1 MKKVLLF
8 IAIVTSLSSFAD
20 GLRIVKFILLE
31 TDLTANMRGTERR
44 DHNGDKAALIK
55 IVCPDK
61 ELNFEGD
68 ALGIVGTE
76 QKTNELWLY
85 VPRGS
90 NRLTIKHPLYGEIRD
105 YYYPVAIQGGRTYEM
120 VLDPG
125 TGRYTTITTTMARSW
140 VYADGENL
148 GRSPIYNKYLTY
160 GQHKL
165 IASND
170 RFEGVVN
177 LDIKPSNDHSIKVC
191 NIEMQNISNLFGD
204 VKVVT
209 TGENAD
215 IYYEGQLVGSGVW
228 MTQLREGEHT
238 IELRSQRGEYEP
250 IKRQINVRKQCQN
263 NFPIYISGPSFKEYA
278 KKMVTSFLSEW
289 QKKKEFETTEQW
301 KNRVNEDTRNQKI
314 KEQMEIAK
322 QYYIQRYSKPYT
334 PTIGTY
340 DADYSV
346 FPVTAN
352 GKTLYV
358 QVPLN
363 EAQQFKEK
371 WRQVKINPEYDII
384 DGYVGIA
391 SCTFTLK
398 NKTYELMQQPNRD
411 KSEDLALDLPPVN
424 FDDMLGPTNSSKNVK
439 TETIDSSMDM
449 NIPETGTNNSNT
461 FAIIIGNEKYT
472 QVSQVPFANND
483 AQIFAEYCQK
493 TLGMPA
499 KNVKVYKNA
508 TFGAMIGAISDIQKI
523 AKAYKGDINVVFYYA
538 GHGIPNEATGDAYLL
553 PIDADGIH
561 TEVCYP
567 LNRLYKELGELNAK
581 SVTAFMDACFS
592 GSQRGNGMVVAA
604 RGVAIKAKNER
615 PMGKTVVFTAAT
627 DKQTAFPFKEKQHGM
642 FTYYLLKKIR
652 ESKGNCTLGEL
663 GSYVCDEVAKQAIVT
678 NGKEQTPVVLT
689 SAGVTEEWK
698 NMKLK

>member
-8 IAIVTSLSSFAD
+8 IAFVTSLSSFAD
-20 GLRIVKFILLE
+20 GLSVLNFKLLE
-31 TDLTANMRGTERR
+31 SDLTANTRGTERR
-44 DHNGDKAALIK
+44 DKNGDKAALIK
-55 IVCPDK
+55 IVCPEKDFT
-61 ELNFEGD
+61 FEGGNF
-68 ALGIVGTE
+68 GIVGTE
-76 QKTNELWLY
+76 QQYNEIWLY
-85 VPRGS
+85 VPPKS
-90 NRLTIKHPLYGEIRD
+90 NKLTIKHPLYGVLRD
-105 YYYPVAIQGGRTYEM
+105 FYYPVDIQGGRTYEM
-120 VLDPG
+120 ILDPG
-125 TGRYTTITTTMARSW
+125 TGRYTTIVTEMARSL

-148 GRSPIYNKYLTY
+148 GRSPIYYKYLTY
-160 GQHKL
+160 GHHE
-165 IASND
+165 ITASND
-170 RFEGVVN
+170 RFEGTVTV
-177 LDIKPSNDHSIKVC
+177 DIKPSDDKFIKVI
-191 NIEMQNISNLFGD
+191 NIEMHNISNLFGD
-204 VKVVT
+204 VQVTT
-209 TGENAD
+209 TGEIAD
-215 IYYEGQLVGSGVW
+215 IYFEGTRVGSNLW
-228 MTQLREGEHT
+228 STQLREGEYT
-238 IELRSQRGEYEP
+238 IELRSPAGEYEP
-250 IKRQINVRKQCQN
+250 LKRRINVERQRQN
-263 NFPIYISGPSFKEYA
+263 NFTITVLGPSFKEYA
-278 KKMVTSFLSEW
+278 KKQVTSFLSEW
-289 QKKKEFETTEQW
+289 QKKKEFETTQQW
-301 KNRVNEDTRNQKI
+301 KNRVNEDTRNNKI
-314 KEQMEIAK
+314 KEQMDIAK
-322 QYYIQRYSKPYT
+322 RYYIQRYSRPYN
-334 PTIGTY
+334 PTLGTY
-340 DADYSV
+340 DADYNV
-346 FPVTAN
+346 FPVTADE
-352 GKTLYV
+352 KTLYV

-371 WRQVKINPEYDII
+371 WHQVKINPEYDII
-384 DGYVGIA
+384 DGYVGVA

-398 NKTYELMQQPNRD
+398 NKTYGLMQQTNRD
-411 KSEDLALDLPPVN
+411 NSEDLALDLPPVD
-424 FDDMLGPTNSSKNVK
+424 FDDMLGSPNSSKDAK
-439 TETIDSSMDM
+439 SESIDRSMDM
-449 NIPETGTNNSNT
+449 NIPETGANNANT
-461 FAIIIGNEKYT
+461 FAVIIGNEKYT

-483 AQIFAEYCQK
+483 AQIFAEYCMK

-523 AKAYKGDINVVFYYA
+523 AKAYKGDINVIFYYA

-592 GSQRGNGMVVAA
+592 GSQRGNGMIVAA

-663 GSYVCDEVAKQAIVT
+663 GAYVCDEVAKQAIVT

-689 SAGVTEEWK
+689 SMGITDDWK